1 MWEKHLASRDIGL
14 LQGPGPYDPS
24 RPTLLMIH
32 GSGGSAANYR
42 PQLDR
47 LGPEINPAA
56 IDLPGCGQTPGPA
69 PVRVE
74 DYAQWLGDFLA
85 AGPVRPVLMG
95 HSLGGAIALQLALER
110 PSLVRGLILM
120 GTGSRLRVLPAI
132 LDGIR
137 DNFAAIVPMIV
148 RYAYS
153 PQADEATLAQGTKEM
168 SAVDPEVLWSNFTA
182 CDRFDVSDQLGR
194 ISLPTLVLVG
204 DGDQLTPVKYSRFL
218 AERIPGAEMKVI
230 EGGGHMVNLEQ
241 PRAVNQA
248 IIDFMASR

>member
-1 MWEKHLASRDIGL
+1 M
-14 LQGPGPYDPS
+14 QGPGPYDPS

-153 PQADEATLAQGTKEM
+153 PRPTRPPWPRGPRRCQRWTPRCSGPTSPPATA
-168 SAVDPEVLWSNFTA
+168 
-182 CDRFDVSDQLGR
+182 
-194 ISLPTLVLVG
+194 
-204 DGDQLTPVKYSRFL
+204 LT
-218 AERIPGAEMKVI
+218 
-230 EGGGHMVNLEQ
+230 
-241 PRAVNQA
+241 
-248 IIDFMASR
+248 